1 MELKIL
7 CPYWGREALGA
18 QAFLDGALAEGY
30 DGVEINFPD
39 SPGFTEQFAEALAAI
54 RAERPGFA
62 FIAQL
67 VPGASVEIPEAFQRR
82 YEERLRFLLALR
94 PDAINAHT
102 GKDHYSFEDNCRIIA
117 AADAIAADSGIPL
130 FHEIHRGRFSFHLAG
145 LLPYLER
152 FPALRL
158 TGDFSHF
165 CTVSESLLEDQEEA
179 LAHVFPFVQHLHARV
194 GGAQGPQAA
203 DPFAP
208 EWSAALARYGS
219 WWRAV
224 LQDAEARGRKHFTI
238 TPEAGP
244 APYMPLQPYSGA
256 PLADQYQINIRMKD
270 HLRYTFQP
278 KVL

>member
-1 MELKIL
+1 MELQIL

-18 QAFLDGALAEGY
+18 EAFLDGALAEGY
-30 DGVEINFPD
+30 DGVEINFPAT
-39 SPGFTEQFAEALAAI
+39 PGFTEAFLARLTAI
-54 RAERPGFA
+54 RAERPFA

-67 VPGASVEIPEAFQRR
+67 VPEPSVEIPEDFQRR
-82 YEERLRFLLALR
+82 YEERLRGLLALR

-102 GKDHYSFEDNCRIIA
+102 GKDHYSFEDNCRIIER
-117 AADAIAADSGIPL
+117 ADAIAAGAGIPL
-130 FHEIHRGRFSFHLAG
+130 LHEIHRGRFSFHLAG

-165 CTVSESLLEDQEEA
+165 CTVSESLLEDQEA
-179 LAHVFPFVQHLHARV
+179 LLARVFPFVRHLHARI

-208 EWSAALARYGS
+208 EWSDTLARYTG

-224 LQDAEARGRKHFTI
+224 LERAEARGLPRFTI

-244 APYMPLQPYSGA
+244 APYMPLQPYTGA
-256 PLADQYQINIRMKD
+256 PLADQYAINFRMKG
-270 HLRYTFQP
+270 HLRHSFQNSAS
-278 KVL
+278 